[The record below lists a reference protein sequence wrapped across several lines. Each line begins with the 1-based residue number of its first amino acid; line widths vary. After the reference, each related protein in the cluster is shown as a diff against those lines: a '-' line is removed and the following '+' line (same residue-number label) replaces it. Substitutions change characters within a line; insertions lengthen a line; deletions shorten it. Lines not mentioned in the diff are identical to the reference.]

1 MICQED
7 YDQEQL
13 LTSFLVLL
21 IHTDQ
26 HLDVAGWQGQDSGG
40 GSCGHRGV
48 AWGQQARRDDRVQW
62 GGGKHTV
69 SEDLIDFT
77 QL

>member
-7 YDQEQL
+7 YDQEQP

-40 GSCGHRGV
+40 GSC
-48 AWGQQARRDDRVQW
+48 
-62 GGGKHTV
+62 
-69 SEDLIDFT
+69 
-77 QL
+77 